1 MKPLNIKQASFSL
14 VIKAQFKDIEIL
26 QFPLCE
32 YSRNCEYQNT
42 CSCLTDFPP
51 YVHVFF
57 KLGIRDECVRYN
69 NYKI

>member
-14 VIKAQFKDIEIL
+14 VIKAQFKDIEIQ

-51 YVHVFF
+51 YVFF
-57 KLGIRDECVRYN
+57 KLGIRDEFFT
-69 NYKI
+69 NYL

>member
-42 CSCLTDFPP
+42 FSCLTYFPP
-51 YVHVFF
+51 YVFF
-57 KLGIRDECVRYN
+57 KLGIRDECVRYD
-69 NYKI
+69 